1 MVTEKEIVYNILN
14 TARNEEHNVDEVIS
28 ERLMRG
34 YLRVHRASLLNKYYK
49 NGHTFS
55 DEIFQNVPIEIT
67 EKNGEYIGK
76 LPDII
81 RANKGYGFY
90 AEMLG
95 VRVPILN
102 NEEYYL
108 SKNSNNTIYSTSIGN
123 QFKLRVNAKMCG
135 CGEYNDM
142 VRIVE
147 YFYQKQLKAKKE
159 GVNIEDL
166 KYEINIIAVLQNPS
180 DDPNYDWEKSIY
192 PFPPEMLEDLKYEV
206 LRREINIMPHMRR
219 DEIANSRNDSLNNR
233 TSNVSAQ
240 ESA

>member
-14 TARNEEHNVDEVIS
+14 TARNEEHNIDEVIS

-34 YLRVHRASLLNKYYK
+34 YLRVHRASLLRKYYRD
-49 NGHTFS
+49 GHSFS
-55 DEIFQNVPIEIT
+55 DQIFQTVPIEIV
-67 EKNGEYIGK
+67 EKNGEYIGQ

-90 AEMLG
+90 AELFG
-95 VRVPILN
+95 TRIPILN

-108 SKNSNNTIYSTSIGN
+108 SKTSQNTIYSTSIGN
-123 QFKLRVNAKMCG
+123 QFKLRVNTSICG

-142 VRIVE
+142 VRVVE
-147 YFYQKQLKAKKE
+147 YFYQKKLKAKKQ
-159 GVNIEDL
+159 GLNVDDL
-166 KYEINIIAVLQNPS
+166 KYEINIIAVLQNPD
-180 DDPNYDWEKSIY
+180 DDPTYDWETTIY

-206 LRREINIMPHMRR
+206 LRREINITPHMRR
-219 DEIANSRNDSLNNR
+219 DEVANSRNDSLNNR

-240 ESA
+240 ETT